1 MSRETDSSSSGPQGR
16 GGAAY
21 PSGTP
26 PYGTRQYPSPRPQE
40 EPRVGGAPGTPG
52 AAAGGQETP
61 EPRPEEPRTETTLT
75 TRIRINIPG
84 SRPIPPVVV
93 RTPVAEGAESES
105 RPKDSASASA
115 SERGSA
121 PRANRPAQ
129 GASSAA
135 DGGAAVRGSE
145 PAKGGPGG
153 ADKGGSGTSDWFAP
167 RKPVSPGAQPA
178 ARQKPPTPSGGSAP
192 GADAAGPGQP
202 NIPYLNDTPGAPGA
216 SAAADPVFPGAGPA
230 ASGLSSGSGDPLFAG
245 AASPASGSG
254 DPLFPGAGAS
264 DSAAEPFGG
273 RPSGVGAAG
282 AGERGPSGGPPPGSE
297 PFPGFPGAGGAPDI
311 PEVPNGPTTGPV
323 TGGMYMPSAAAE
335 ARDGAASDGLADHIS
350 GDTLVSGIPAVT
362 APVPPAA
369 PKPPAGSDEGG
380 KPKAKAPAKPARKGR
395 SKVAFAG
402 FAVLAVVGV
411 AYAAGLLMDHADVP
425 TGTTVLGV
433 DIGGKT
439 RDEAV
444 KALNAAVGDRGTA
457 PLTVHI
463 GNQDKQLKPELAGLS
478 INTQES
484 VSQVAHR
491 DYNPISV
498 IGSLFGGQHQVAPAI
513 DVDQEKLRSQLQTL
527 SPNSGGSDGMV
538 KFVDGKPV
546 AVPGTPYQAVD
557 ADASVQKI
565 TAAYT
570 QRAETGKSDPVDLAV
585 TTHQPQVTQAQLT
598 EAIRTIGDPAMS
610 GKITVSAGTHSV
622 LFSPQK
628 SLSKILTIVPA
639 PSNGKMT
646 LHIDLAVLRELYG
659 NAFDGVLLERGIGTK
674 TPVTPQDVAS
684 AMLPALGKTAP
695 EKTAVIQNV
704 AN

>member
-40 EPRVGGAPGTPG
+40 EPRVGGVPGTP
-52 AAAGGQETP
+52 ATAAGGQETP
-61 EPRPEEPRTETTLT
+61 EPAPAEPKTETTLT

-93 RTPVAEGAESES
+93 RTPVSEGAEGES
-105 RPKDSASASA
+105 GQDDSASASA
-115 SERGSA
+115 SGRGSA
-121 PRANRPAQ
+121 RANWTPQ
-129 GASSAA
+129 GASSPA
-135 DGGAAVRGSE
+135 DGAAAPRGTE
-145 PAKGGPGG
+145 AAQTGTGG
-153 ADKGGSGTSDWFAP
+153 ADKGGAGASDWFAP
-167 RKPVSPGAQPA
+167 RKPVAPAAQPA
-178 ARQKPPTPSGGSAP
+178 ARQKPATPPGGSAP
-192 GADAAGPGQP
+192 GAGGPGSGQP
-202 NIPYLNDTPGAPGA
+202 NIPYLDDSPGAPGSSA
-216 SAAADPVFPGAGPA
+216 SGDPLFPGAGPA
-230 ASGLSSGSGDPLFAG
+230 ASGLSSGSGDPLFPG
-245 AASPASGSG
+245 AAPSASGSG
-254 DPLFPGAGAS
+254 DPVFPGAGSPAS
-264 DSAAEPFGG
+264 SPEPFGG
-273 RPSGVGAAG
+273 RLGGDGG
-282 AGERGPSGGPPPGSE
+282 AGEHGPLGGPPPGSV
-297 PFPGFPGAGGAPDI
+297 PFPGFPSAGGAPDI
-311 PEVPNGPTTGPV
+311 PEVPSGPTTGPV

-335 ARDGAASDGLADHIS
+335 ARDGAASDGLADHVS

-369 PKPPAGSDEGG
+369 PKPPAGSDGGG
-380 KPKAKAPAKPARKGR
+380 KSKPSAKAARKGR
-395 SKVAFAG
+395 SKVALAG
-402 FAVLAVVGV
+402 IAVLAVAGV

-444 KALNAAVGDRGTA
+444 KALDAAVGDRGTA
-457 PLTVHI
+457 PITVHI

-478 INTQES
+478 IDTRGS

-498 IGSLFGGQHQVAPAI
+498 IGSLFGGKHVVAPTVN
-513 DVDQEKLRSQLQTL
+513 VDQEKLRSQLQTL
-527 SPNSGGSDGMV
+527 SPSTGGSDGMV

-546 AVPGTPYQAVD
+546 GVPGTPYQAVD

-570 QRAETGKSDPVDLAV
+570 QRAETGKNDPVDLAV
-585 TTHQPQVTQAQLT
+585 TTHQPQVTQAQLN
-598 EAIRTIGDPAMS
+598 EAIKNIGDPAMS
-610 GKITVSAGTHSV
+610 GKITVTAGTHSV

-628 SLSKILTIVPA
+628 SLSKILTIVPV
-639 PSNGKMT
+639 PGNGKMT

-684 AMLPALGKTAP
+684 AMLPALAKTAP